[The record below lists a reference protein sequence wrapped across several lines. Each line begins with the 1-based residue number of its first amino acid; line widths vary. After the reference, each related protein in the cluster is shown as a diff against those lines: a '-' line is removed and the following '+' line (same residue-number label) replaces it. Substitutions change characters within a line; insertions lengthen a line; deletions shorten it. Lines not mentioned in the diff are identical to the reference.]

1 MDKIDILLEK
11 NTQGLYDIQFENGD
25 LKSDD
30 SFDTSINITLFTDR
44 RADESEQPNAEYRRG
59 WWGNLFSSVEDFE
72 IGSKLW
78 LLDQERATDNTLYNG
93 VSHLQNAFQWY
104 VDDGHLQEVQVS
116 GVLGQSNIDFK
127 VDLIRSNNVVASKN
141 FKLWD
146 NTGR

>member
-11 NTQGLYDIQFENGD
+11 NEQGLYDIQFENGD

-59 WWGNLFSSVEDFE
+59 WWGNLFSSVAGFE
-72 IGSKLW
+72 IGSKGW
-78 LLDQERATDNTLYNG
+78 LLDQQRATENTLNTG
-93 VSHLQNAFQWY
+93 VSYYQDASQWF
-104 VDDGHLQEVQVS
+104 VDDGHLDEVQTS
-116 GVLGQSNIDFK
+116 GVLGQDNVEFTLDY
-127 VDLIRSNNVVASKN
+127 IRSNNIVASKN